1 MVTLAAARLALR
13 ERLDEAS
20 ARQWSDTML
29 DRWLNEGAKD
39 IARRAEVLQST
50 ATIDCE
56 TGTQSYELPEDMI
69 RAHRAVWTSDGE
81 TASYPLEYRDF
92 HSADAVWWTQQAI
105 TQGRPQMFTMW
116 GAPGAVQ
123 AVLYPTPA
131 TDGSLT
137 LLYYRLPAT
146 ATLDSDTLDL
156 PAGWE
161 DAAYTYASYQ
171 AMLQDRD
178 QRWQAQKALY
188 EERMDALMVVTR
200 RHSDQSGSSVLGD
213 YPAVNGWLYAF
224 D

>member
-20 ARQWSDTML
+20 ARQWKDTML

-50 ATIDCE
+50 ATIECE
-56 TGTQSYELPEDMI
+56 EGTQSYDLPADLI
-69 RAHRAVWTSDGE
+69 RAHRVVWTSDGE
-81 TASYPLEYRDF
+81 DASYPLEYRDF
-92 HSADAVWWTQQAI
+92 HSADAVWWTQQSV
-105 TQGRPQMFTMW
+105 TQGRPYLFTMW

-123 AVLYPTPA
+123 AVLYPTPSVA
-131 TDGSLT
+131 GTLT
-137 LLYYRLPAT
+137 VLYYRLPAD

-161 DAAYTYASYQ
+161 DAAYTYAAYQ

-188 EERMDALMVVTR
+188 EERMEGLMQVTR
-200 RHSDQSGSSVLGD
+200 RYSDQSGMSVIGD
-213 YPAVNGWLYAF
+213 YPAVNGWLYEF